1 MSRPAGWHHTPEAR
15 AKMRQAMLGK
25 HLSPEH
31 REKMSAAMRAAWSRP
46 EYREQIG
53 AAKLGKP
60 GHPQSLETRAKIS
73 AAQRAARSRPE
84 VRERMST
91 LSRTR
96 WADPEYR
103 AKKSRAAKEQ
113 WKSPEFRAKVN
124 ESHGRPEWRAKR
136 SGPNNPMKCLEVRAK
151 HKEALSRPEVRDK
164 MRAANTEMLERPEFL
179 ARRNAA
185 IKEALNLPE
194 VRAKVSGP
202 NNWNWKNGASFYP
215 YCPKFNEAFKERVR
229 AFWGRTCCLCTTPEN
244 GKALSVHHVHANKE
258 ACCDERS
265 PRQFVALCTSCH
277 SKAGGKGARAEEY
290 RVHFQE
296 MIALRGGQC
305 YLSKP
310 MEGVR

>member
-1 MSRPAGWHHTPEAR
+1 MSFKGKHHTPEAR
-15 AKMRQAMLGK
+15 EKIRQAGLGKPGTMLGK

-31 REKMSAAMRAAWSRP
+31 REKLR
-46 EYREQIG
+46 Q
-53 AAKLGKP
+53 AKLGKP

-229 AFWGRTCCLCTTPEN
+229 AFWEYRCGLCGKTQVEN
-244 GKALSVHHVHANKE
+244 GRALSVHHVHYLKE
-258 ACCDERS
+258 ACCDEMIK
-265 PRQFVALCTSCH
+265 PLFVPLCMTCH
-277 SKAGGKGARAEEY
+277 SKTNSGDRNEWEA
-290 RVHFQE
+290 HFTQVITE
-296 MIALRGGQC
+296 KHGGQC

>member
-1 MSRPAGWHHTPEAR
+1 VSFKGKHHTPEAR
-15 AKMRQAMLGK
+15 EKIRQAGLGKPGTMLGK

-31 REKMSAAMRAAWSRP
+31 REKLR
-46 EYREQIG
+46 Q
-53 AAKLGKP
+53 AKLGKP

-215 YCPKFNEAFKERVR
+215 YCPKFNDAFKERVR
-229 AFWGRTCCLCTTPEN
+229 AFWGRTCCLCLAPEN
-244 GKALSVHHVHANKE
+244 GQRLSVHHVHANKE
-258 ACCDERS
+258 ACCSEES
-265 PRQFVALCTSCH
+265 PRQFVALCASCH
-277 SKAGGKGARAEEY
+277 SKIGGARKAKAEEY

-296 MIALRGGQC
+296 MIALRGGRS
-305 YLSKP
+305 Y
-310 MEGVR
+310 